1 MWNQVSGSSV
11 IRASNYITE
20 SHGFRSL
27 MKLGFFVSLFL
38 DNIVLYIYHILFLT
52 ITDIGHLPLVRTG
65 KLDHSVGRLNVSTS
79 AELRTA
85 VLLAN
90 C

>member
-1 MWNQVSGSSV
+1 MI

-38 DNIVLYIYHILFLT
+38 DIVLHIYHIVFLT
-52 ITDIGHLPLVRTG
+52 VTDIFTGHLPLVRTG
-65 KLDHSVGRLNVSTS
+65 KLDQSVGRLNVSTS
-79 AELRTA
+79 AELRTTSG
-85 VLLAN
+85 
-90 C
+90 

>member
-1 MWNQVSGSSV
+1 MI

-38 DNIVLYIYHILFLT
+38 DIVLHIYHIVFLT
-52 ITDIGHLPLVRTG
+52 VTDIGHLPLVRTG
-65 KLDHSVGRLNVSTS
+65 KLDQSVGRLNVSTS
-79 AELRTA
+79 AELRTTSG
-85 VLLAN
+85 
-90 C
+90 